1 MNTTEATDLART
13 ILAGSAGER
22 PADLVYTLTAREA
35 RTLANAALAADRVEE
50 LAEELRGVARESY
63 QVDMDDAGDA
73 YQAAADLILAVLNGE
88 AND

>member
-1 MNTTEATDLART
+1 MSTTEAADLART
-13 ILAGSAGER
+13 ILTDSGDEH
-22 PADLVYTLTAREA
+22 PTALYLLNVREA

-73 YQAAADLILAVLNGE
+73 YQAAANLIRAALNGE
-88 AND
+88 TDD

>member
-1 MNTTEATDLART
+1 MSATEAADLART
-13 ILAGSAGER
+13 ILTDSEDEHPDA
-22 PADLVYTLTAREA
+22 LYLLNVREA
-35 RTLANAALAADRVEE
+35 RALANAALAADRVEE

-88 AND
+88 TND

>member
-1 MNTTEATDLART
+1 MSTTEAADLART
-13 ILAGSAGER
+13 ILTDSGDEHPDA
-22 PADLVYTLTAREA
+22 LYLLNVREA

-73 YQAAADLILAVLNGE
+73 YQAAADLILAALNGE
-88 AND
+88 TA